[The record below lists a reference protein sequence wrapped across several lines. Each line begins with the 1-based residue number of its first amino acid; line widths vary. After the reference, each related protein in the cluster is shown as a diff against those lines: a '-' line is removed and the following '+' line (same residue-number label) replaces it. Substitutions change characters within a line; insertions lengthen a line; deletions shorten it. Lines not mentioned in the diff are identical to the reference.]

1 MAWQP
6 SQHRRE
12 RRQTMNQAELKASGA
27 LAGRPTK
34 SSTGTLFSAK
44 TGRHPLLADALVLL
58 GLSSLAIAQP
68 LLDVLGRDAE
78 FFIASKAKPL
88 DLVFL
93 VILLCLIIPGLLFGL
108 ELLFG
113 ILGKRVRAI
122 VHLAFVGLLSAFIA
136 LPLIKRLR
144 RVPLPVV
151 LLTATIVGVAI
162 GLSYLK
168 LRPVRLFL
176 AFLAVAALVVPGNF
190 IFNTRAARILF
201 PKRTAAMGPKITART
216 PVVMVI
222 FDCLPLTSLLTE
234 RNQVDMVRYPNFA
247 AFSKEAY
254 WFRKAT
260 TVSTATVRAI
270 PSILSGNYPKP
281 GLMPTSSDYPHSLF
295 TLFGESYEMHVFES
309 STHMCPDRL
318 CAPLQASPG
327 SIERMRKIL
336 NDVAIVYGH
345 IVLPDIWAARLPS
358 VAEKW
363 NDFAADSETSAGDQ
377 ADVQAGGI
385 GREVVTRWGLIQ
397 RPSLF
402 NYEDRRTMFAAL
414 VSSIKPSD
422 RPVLYFVHVMIPHG
436 PCHYL
441 PSGKAYASNKFDTEG
456 LINDLWQKDL
466 APTLYQ
472 YQRHLL
478 QVGFA
483 DKLLGDFL
491 AKLKESRLYDP
502 ALVVVMSDHG
512 VSFIPGDNRRGT
524 SETNYQ
530 DILPVPLFIKLP
542 GQHEGIVSERNVE
555 TIDALPTIVDLLD
568 ISMPWAMDGRSAFD
582 TSQPEKD
589 IKIKIGDVT
598 RKVLTSLNSEMM
610 KAVKR
615 RTQLFGSECAW
626 DRLFVVG
633 KPKNLIGR
641 PLEVFLIDSRPV
653 ARLELDNVDD
663 YAAIDPHSDFIPAR
677 IRGRIFPGKGQRG
690 PFNLAI
696 AVNHTIRAITETFPW
711 LGKQY
716 CFAAMVPEESFQP
729 GSNSIQVLIV
739 TGSEKQPRLQLTQ
752 LQRSEKIKGQR
763 KAKNK
768 SQRKGDKGGNG
779 T

>member
-1 MAWQP
+1 
-6 SQHRRE
+6 
-12 RRQTMNQAELKASGA
+12 MNQAELKTNGA
-27 LAGRPTK
+27 LAGRPKK
-34 SSTGTLFSAK
+34 SSTGSLFSAK
-44 TGRHPLLADALVLL
+44 TGTLLADALVLL

-88 DLVFL
+88 DLVLL

-122 VHLAFVGLLSAFIA
+122 VHLALVGLLSAFIA
-136 LPLIKRLR
+136 LPLIKRLG

-151 LLTATIVGVAI
+151 LLTATVVGVAI

-190 IFNTRAARILF
+190 IFNTRAAKILF
-201 PKRTAAMGPKITART
+201 PKRTAATGPKITART
-216 PVVMVI
+216 PVAMVI

-234 RNQVDMVRYPNFA
+234 RNQVDIVRYPNFA
-247 AFSKEAY
+247 AFSKEAC
-254 WFRKAT
+254 WFRNAT
-260 TVSTATVRAI
+260 SVSTATVRAI

-295 TLFGESYEMHVFES
+295 TLLGESYEMHVFES
-309 STHMCPDRL
+309 GTHLCPERL

-363 NDFAADSETSAGDQ
+363 NGFAADDETPAGDQ

-402 NYEDRRTMFAAL
+402 NYEDRRATFTAF

-422 RPVLYFVHVMIPHG
+422 RPVLYFAHVMIPHG

-441 PSGKAYASNKFDTEG
+441 PSGKAYALDIFDTEG
-456 LINDLWQKDL
+456 LIGDLWQKDL

-491 AKLKESRLYDP
+491 VKLKESGLYDP

-512 VSFIPGDNRRGT
+512 VSFIPGDNRRGL
-524 SETNYQ
+524 SKTNYQ
-530 DILPVPLFIKLP
+530 DIRPVPLFIKLP
-542 GQHEGIVSERNVE
+542 GQHDGIVSERNVE
-555 TIDALPTIVDLLD
+555 TIDVLPTIVDLLD

-589 IKIKIGDVT
+589 IKIEGVK
-598 RKVLTSLNSEMM
+598 RKLFTSRISEMM
-610 KAVKR
+610 EAVKR

-633 KPKNLIGR
+633 KHKNLIGR
-641 PLEVFLIDSRPV
+641 RLELFLIDSGPV

-663 YAAIDPHSDFIPAR
+663 YAAVDPHSNFLPAR
-677 IRGRIFPGKGQRG
+677 IRGRIVPAKGQRG

-696 AVNHTIRAITETFPW
+696 AVYHTIRAITETFPW
-711 LGKQY
+711 MGKQY
-716 CFAAMVPEESFQP
+716 CFATMVPEESFRP
-729 GSNSIQVLIV
+729 GSNSIQVLV
-739 TGSEKQPRLQLTQ
+739 FTGSEEQPRLQLTK

-768 SQRKGDKGGNG
+768 SQRKGDKGGGG

>member
-1 MAWQP
+1 MAWQL
-6 SQHRRE
+6 SQHRRK
-12 RRQTMNQAELKASGA
+12 RRQTMNQAELKTNGA
-27 LAGRPTK
+27 LAGRPKK
-34 SSTGTLFSAK
+34 SSTGSLFSAK
-44 TGRHPLLADALVLL
+44 TGTLLADALVLL

-88 DLVFL
+88 DLVLL

-136 LPLIKRLR
+136 LPLIKRLG

-151 LLTATIVGVAI
+151 LLTATVVGVAI

-190 IFNTRAARILF
+190 IFNTRAAKILF

-247 AFSKEAY
+247 ALSKEAY
-254 WFRKAT
+254 WFRNAT
-260 TVSTATVRAI
+260 SVSTATVRAI

-295 TLFGESYEMHVFES
+295 TLLGESYEMHVFES
-309 STHMCPDRL
+309 DTHVCPERL
-318 CAPLQASPG
+318 CAPLQASRG

-363 NDFAADSETSAGDQ
+363 NDFAADGETPAGDQ

-385 GREVVTRWGLIQ
+385 GKEVATRLIQ
-397 RPSLF
+397 RQSLF

-422 RPVLYFVHVMIPHG
+422 RPVLYYAHVMIPHG

-466 APTLYQ
+466 APILYQ
-472 YQRHLL
+472 HQRHLL

-491 AKLKESRLYDP
+491 AKLKESGLYDP

-512 VSFIPGDNRRGT
+512 VSFIPGDNRRAV

-530 DILPVPLFIKLP
+530 DIRPVPLFIKLP

-555 TIDALPTIVDLLD
+555 TIDVLPTIVDLLD
-568 ISMPWAMDGRSAFD
+568 ISVPWAMDGRSAFD
-582 TSQPEKD
+582 TSQSKKD
-589 IKIKIGDVT
+589 IKIRKIEGVY
-598 RKVLTSLNSEMM
+598 RKAGTSLNSEMM

-633 KPKNLIGR
+633 KHKDLMGR
-641 PLEVFLIDSRPV
+641 PLEVYLIDSRPV

-663 YAAIDPHSDFIPAR
+663 YAAIDSHSDFIPAR

-690 PFNLAI
+690 PFDLAI
-696 AVNHTIRAITETFPW
+696 AVNHTIRAITETFSW

-716 CFAAMVPEESFQP
+716 CFAAMVPEESFRP

-739 TGSEKQPRLQLTQ
+739 KGSEKQPRLQLTQ

-768 SQRKGDKGGNG
+768 SQRKGDKGGGG